1 MTKGMNVKVDWTPK
15 VDAIWSER
23 AGVDTAA
30 EMSQGKLRPA
40 HLNLLDW
47 NRIFFAIEQMKNERS
62 WYTME
67 LSAEMLHCLMLNTD
81 WYELTIQEA
90 DLEFHDFGRDVAR
103 WEEIT
108 IALLRGFIERANKRS
123 KGKWE
128 SKYMETVYIDP
139 NDPNFFDEYVWKY
152 VMTKRSG

>member
-1 MTKGMNVKVDWTPK
+1 
-15 VDAIWSER
+15 
-23 AGVDTAA
+23 
-30 EMSQGKLRPA
+30 MSQGKLRPA

-62 WYTME
+62 WYNME

-103 WEEIT
+103 W
-108 IALLRGFIERANKRS
+108 
-123 KGKWE
+123 
-128 SKYMETVYIDP
+128 
-139 NDPNFFDEYVWKY
+139 
-152 VMTKRSG
+152 